1 MAGQP
6 IAREVCGNYLF
17 LIVPAGE
24 HERLNALGRF
34 LDGLDEPRS
43 RTVRAGRIAAL
54 AFLAGGLIAIPA
66 NALIQPEHRIVYLMP
81 VLSIVPGVICL
92 VLPWSRMPGYAIE
105 LLAVLGTGLVV
116 LAMAFGSPA
125 YSAYFVY
132 VALFVALV
140 LPPRAVLVQLLL
152 VCAALFVPV
161 VVGDFTGR
169 QTLIIA
175 LLEAPSLLVVGL
187 ITSYLTGRLEAGR
200 ETLFRL
206 SRRDELTGVGNY
218 RSLHERLA
226 AEVARHNRADRTF
239 TLILVDLDGFKEVN
253 ERYGHLAG
261 DRVLARIGRVLR
273 DGVRAGDMVFRQGG
287 DEFAVIAPESAL
299 DEAEELAQR
308 LGDLLAECGE
318 EGQHITGA
326 TGFAIYPDDGRTAD
340 DLLSFADAHLLAHK
354 QEGRPAADEA

>member
-1 MAGQP
+1 M
-6 IAREVCGNYLF
+6 
-17 LIVPAGE
+17 AGE

-34 LDGLDEPRS
+34 LDGLDEPRA
-43 RTVRAGRIAAL
+43 RTVRGGRIAAL

-66 NALIQPEHRIVYLMP
+66 NALIEPDNRIVYLMP
-81 VLSIVPGVICL
+81 VLSIVPGLICL
-92 VLPWSRMPGYAIE
+92 ILPWSQMPAYAIRV
-105 LLAVLGTGLVV
+105 LAVLGTGLVV
-116 LAMAFGSPA
+116 LAMAVASPA
-125 YSAYFVY
+125 YAAYFVY

-140 LPPRAVLVQLLL
+140 FPPRAAFAQLLL
-152 VCAALFVPV
+152 VCAGLFIPV
-161 VVGDFTGR
+161 LIGDFTGR

-187 ITSYLTGRLEAGR
+187 IISYLTGRLETSR

-226 AEVARHNRADRTF
+226 AEVARHNRAERTF

-253 ERYGHLAG
+253 ERHGHLVG

-287 DEFAVIAPESAL
+287 DEFAVIAPESAV

-308 LGDLLAECGE
+308 LRDLLADCGE
-318 EGQHITGA
+318 DGQRITGA
-326 TGFAIYPDDGRTAD
+326 TGFAIYPEDGRTPD

-354 QEGRPAADEA
+354 QEGRPAPDEA